1 MEGFVHKL
9 KLFKRQDYG
18 GAGFELLRERVLAA
32 WRPLGQR
39 SRRGAPLHQ
48 EADRTQTYHPRS

>member
-32 WRPLGQR
+32 
-39 SRRGAPLHQ
+39 
-48 EADRTQTYHPRS
+48 